1 MIKIPHYYSNEYQ
14 HFCITLPL
22 SIIQNC
28 FCHTLLY
35 EYMIPFFTAVKSFF
49 TPFINVWNSGI
60 SYFCAVLIHSSN
72 FAAFFENITLQKS
85 LVNVYSSLNNGYFLI
100 LPDTIL
106 QWLFLYPQVFY
117 KSAGTKL
124 SFAHIQNAASPF
136 PSVHAFM
143 FFLFV

>member
-1 MIKIPHYYSNEYQ
+1 
-14 HFCITLPL
+14 
-22 SIIQNC
+22 
-28 FCHTLLY
+28 
-35 EYMIPFFTAVKSFF
+35 MIPFFTAVKSFF

-85 LVNVYSSLNNGYFLI
+85 LVNVYSSLNKGYFLI

-143 FFLFV
+143 FFLFVWTFVTIIRTVLPFTSLDIAFWISVVLFPSTDFTT